1 MTIPFSVALAAQ
13 TAEVAGHE
21 ISRTL
26 LGVAQIISESARIVR
41 VNQQGCLSLA
51 RHVDELVAVVNTE
64 LEAQTPSSVEWE
76 EGLQAFQIALESVRE
91 FLQDQTRRSY
101 LSQIVHQD
109 RDAAKLQDL
118 REVVKSSFSVLQL
131 TARFHLHELAEA
143 ATAPYEFSAALEELD
158 ALRLPS
164 PASTSKLKAPIP
176 APPPRRAVAPLPPCP
191 QLFFGRADETQSLV
205 EALPGRHCIL
215 GPPGIGKT
223 ALALSVLHSPATV
236 RRFGERR
243 YFVPCDAADR
253 IRDGGCL
260 GVVAGA
266 FGILSSSRAKLE
278 RELVTFLQGEGEETL
293 VVLDNFESAWEHQH
307 HSSTSASISASSSSQ
322 AEAESL
328 LSLLTSLPNLSLLV
342 TLRGSERPSTAWT
355 RPFFPPLRPLSQDAA
370 RQAFLSIA
378 GSEEPLD
385 ERLMEKLD
393 GVPLAL
399 ELMAYLAQFEPASTL
414 LLRWDEQRTSMLR
427 RGLTTLDASIALSVH
442 SPRMTDGAL
451 KLLSLLALLPDGVV
465 DSDVGLWAGHIPTYA
480 RALGTLQQT
489 ALVSRDEGQSQRRVR
504 VLAPIRE
511 YIQLHHP
518 PSLEL
523 VAPLL
528 DHYFALIDLFK
539 PCPNPA
545 TASEVARELRNTES
559 ILRYALSSGSSS
571 SSSDPKRAL
580 EACVSFCRMVV
591 QRGIGSTDIL
601 FSALSVARGDPGM
614 EDLVGQLLYWWAYMA
629 STTTVPGVLE
639 DLLREAK
646 GIFERTGN
654 DAGVVDTSMHLL
666 RFASVEEAVVDGERT
681 LAFVRDKGLG
691 ERRAARTLQALAR
704 AHERLGNIAQAR
716 GAHEE
721 AVRALLASEK
731 PEMTLVGFSQ
741 ARLAHYAL
749 TLDDPALGLRILAEQ
764 ALPALEAT
772 SYTVGVGNAHHSLG
786 SGLLLRGDAQEGI
799 QQLQRAL
806 EIYRSGA
813 YVRHQIETLC
823 RIVEGHLAVDD
834 VSAAE
839 EALRQAASMIRSE
852 DGTSYARAHV
862 AHAQGLFAL
871 HRKDAQEARAALGSA
886 WRAFRARD
894 NLISPEIWTA
904 TGAETLLA
912 LGCVAQLERD
922 EEEARN
928 MFVVAALANRKV
940 GWVTSSVVALAHLAE
955 TLGDEGERVL
965 QAVMLPLLRFGY
977 RPALARALLCSG
989 EIARTRADVRL
1000 ARRRMESALRRFED
1014 MKDAGGI
1021 SAARVGLER
1030 CTSVVM

>member
-76 EGLQAFQIALESVRE
+76 EGLQAFRIALESVRE

-164 PASTSKLKAPIP
+164 PSTSKLKAPIP
-176 APPPRRAVAPLPPCP
+176 APPPKQPRRAVAPLPPCP

-205 EALPGRHCIL
+205 DALPGRHCIL

-223 ALALSVLHSPATV
+223 ALALTVLHSPATV

-266 FGILSSSRAKLE
+266 FGILASSRAKLE
-278 RELVTFLQGEGEETL
+278 REVLAFLQGEGEETL
-293 VVLDNFESAWEHQH
+293 VVLDNFESAWEH
-307 HSSTSASISASSSSQ
+307 HSSTSTSS
-322 AEAESL
+322 EAESL
-328 LSLLTSLPNLSLLV
+328 LSLLASLPNLSLLV
-342 TLRGSERPSTAWT
+342 TLRGSERPSASSWT

-399 ELMAYLAQFEPASTL
+399 ELMAYLAQLESAPTL
-414 LLRWDEQRTSMLR
+414 LARWEEQRTSMLK
-427 RGLTTLDASIALSVH
+427 RGLTSLDASIALSAN

-465 DSDVGLWAGHIPTYA
+465 DSDVGLWAGHIPNSA
-480 RALGTLQQT
+480 RALATLQQT
-489 ALVSRDEGQSQRRVR
+489 ALVSRHTADEGEGDQRRLR

-518 PSLEL
+518 PSHEL

-571 SSSDPKRAL
+571 SSPKRAL

-601 FSALSVARGDPGM
+601 FSALSVARGDPAT

-721 AVRALLASEK
+721 AVKALLASEK

-786 SGLLLRGDAQEGI
+786 SGLLLRGDAQQGI
-799 QQLQRAL
+799 QQLQQAL

-862 AHAQGLFAL
+862 AHAQGLLAL
-871 HRKDAQEARAALGSA
+871 HRGDAQEARAALGSA

-904 TGAETLLA
+904 TGAETLLE

-928 MFVVAALANRKV
+928 MFVVAALASRKV
-940 GWVTSSVVALAHLAE
+940 GWVTSSVDALAHLAE
-955 TLGDEGERVL
+955 TLGDEGEGVL

-989 EIARTRADVRL
+989 EIARRRGQLGL
-1000 ARRRMESALRRFED
+1000 ARRRVESALRRFED

-1021 SAARVGLER
+1021 SAARVGLEM